1 MAEQDEKQQALNLE
15 LRQDIGNAY
24 ASVKGSELSKS
35 FASITYEELLDQQI
49 ERISGQS
56 FDQRP
61 NEMER
66 IDKTEQRLLAA
77 IEKVRALPPEVFR
90 RPDPNKDVN
99 T

>member
-24 ASVKGSELSKS
+24 AAVKGSELSKG
-35 FASITYEELLDQQI
+35 FASVTFEELLDQQI
-49 ERISGQS
+49 ERISGKS

-61 NEMER
+61 NELER
-66 IDKTEQRLLAA
+66 VDKTEQRLLAA
-77 IEKVRALPPEVFR
+77 VEKIRALPPEFFR

-99 T
+99 S